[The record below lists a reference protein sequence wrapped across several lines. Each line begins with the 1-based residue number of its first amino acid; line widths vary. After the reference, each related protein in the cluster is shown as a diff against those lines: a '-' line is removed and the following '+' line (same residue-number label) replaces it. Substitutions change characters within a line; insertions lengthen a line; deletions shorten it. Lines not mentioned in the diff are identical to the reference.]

1 MILVIDNYDSFVFNL
16 ARYVERLGR
25 TCTIHRNDMI
35 SLDEINAMSP
45 EAIII
50 SPGPCTPKEAGISV
64 EAIKNF
70 GSTTPILGVCLGHQA
85 IGEAY
90 GGKTSRGET
99 PVHGKASIIEHDES
113 PLFQNIPNPM
123 EVGRYHSLIIDLPE
137 QSPLII
143 SAQTQDTGEIMAVR
157 HETHPVFG
165 VQFHPESVLTPQGLD
180 LVKNFLHLADDWH
193 ALQQK
198 E

>member
-1 MILVIDNYDSFVFNL
+1 
-16 ARYVERLGR
+16 
-25 TCTIHRNDMI
+25 
-35 SLDEINAMSP
+35 MSP

-50 SPGPCTPKEAGISV
+50 SPGPCTPTEAGISV
-64 EAIKNF
+64 DAIKHF

-90 GGKTSRGET
+90 GGTTSRGEI
-99 PVHGKASIIEHDES
+99 PVHGKASIIEHDGS
-113 PLFQNIPNPM
+113 PLFQNLFNPM
-123 EVGRYHSLIIDLPE
+123 EVGRYHSLIVTLPE
-137 QSPLII
+137 YSPLIVC
-143 SAQTQDTGEIMAVR
+143 AQTQDTGEIMAVR

-180 LVKNFLHLADDWH
+180 LVKNFLHLTDDWH